1 MRCGEGHP
9 SRHCTGN
16 RTAGHNRPAGEPDPR
31 FPAVW
36 TVPLLRDFRRDC
48 VLQSR
53 VCLGH
58 GCKSSWW
65 KHPCGPTTL
74 GPSRCRN
81 RTDVSQTSGGTWVE
95 LQAWRS
101 KLPGR
106 RRVRRAEGGSDGCD
120 AGARLPNGDP
130 SRGPEPGRPRT
141 NPTPNPQRVI
151 FEPTPPEAPLPESR
165 AFGIFHGVDGSVRT
179 VFSRGPLHFWEEPLP
194 GPSLPSHTGPRS
206 GRGPHP
212 RSSTG
217 DIPRSGDR
225 IRREAGP
232 SGAMERTSD

>member
-1 MRCGEGHP
+1 MKFRGCCTIKDILVSVQGQTTREQGETAGIHGARMRCGEGHP

-81 RTDVSQTSGGTWVE
+81 RTDVSQTSGGTWVGWTQGTHNLSE
-95 LQAWRS
+95 HHAKFLGNQCLRTWPRGPRAS
-101 KLPGR
+101 GF
-106 RRVRRAEGGSDGCD
+106 RV
-120 AGARLPNGDP
+120 GARCGIC
-130 SRGPEPGRPRT
+130 RG
-141 NPTPNPQRVI
+141 QQ
-151 FEPTPPEAPLPESR
+151 APESR
-165 AFGIFHGVDGSVRT
+165 RLRGLRAQHHTTAFSLALRGGTMWPTCTKSVRNRM
-179 VFSRGPLHFWEEPLP
+179 VRLLP
-194 GPSLPSHTGPRS
+194 G
-206 GRGPHP
+206 
-212 RSSTG
+212 
-217 DIPRSGDR
+217 
-225 IRREAGP
+225 A
-232 SGAMERTSD
+232 